1 MIYSMYWELYKVKNV
16 LFDKRGVK
24 MGDNELILIRNSQNG
39 DIESFEILIKNYK
52 KLAYNVALSLLKNKE
67 DAEDVSQEALIKV
80 FRSINSF
87 NFKATFKVWLY
98 RIVVNT
104 CVDFIRKKKISTY
117 SVDNFDNN
125 NKILNEIVDNR
136 NNPDVVV
143 QNKIKKDIIYDSIKN
158 LDYDFKI
165 VIILRELHGL
175 SYKEISSILLCNEG
189 TVKSRINRARKK
201 LKVIIESKLE
211 NY

>member
-1 MIYSMYWELYKVKNV
+1 
-16 LFDKRGVK
+16 

-39 DIESFEILIKNYK
+39 DVESFEELIKNYK
-52 KLAYNVALSLLKNKE
+52 KLAYNVALRLLKNKE

-80 FRSINSF
+80 FKSINSF

-104 CVDFIRKKKISTY
+104 CVDFIRKKKIPTY
-117 SVDNFDNN
+117 SFDNIDKN
-125 NKILNEIVDNR
+125 NKVLYDIVDNK

-143 QNKIKKDIIYDSIKN
+143 QSKIEKNIIYDSINN

-175 SYKEISSILLCNEG
+175 SYKEISNILSCSEG

-201 LKVIIESKLE
+201 LKVIIGIKLE